1 MCFSRCGLLAVLL
14 SLLLASAPAA
24 GADTAAEREAA
35 WVAFKRGMT
44 FAHEQANEQLTAHDV
59 ESRTRRYL
67 VEMTELWDEMH
78 DEWRPW
84 EASLGC
90 RDNLGVP
97 LVMVQVS
104 LANMN
109 SIMADLN
116 EQYYRTQRYTSREKN
131 AALSRFSILY
141 TLANGI
147 FSAAEDLQR
156 VVTLSCPAEQSM
168 ANVPGVSD
176 VCKGLRVEKAARD
189 TADVVLFGEGMNT
202 MLGELMRR
210 KAVEETCGDGWLYI
224 TTTEKLC
231 KSARVT
237 LAGSEEGQW
246 RFVPYPSITAEFA
259 RAAQHLRKGI
269 DQLCE

>member
-1 MCFSRCGLLAVLL
+1 
-14 SLLLASAPAA
+14 
-24 GADTAAEREAA
+24 
-35 WVAFKRGMT
+35 
-44 FAHEQANEQLTAHDV
+44 
-59 ESRTRRYL
+59 
-67 VEMTELWDEMH
+67 
-78 DEWRPW
+78 
-84 EASLGC
+84 
-90 RDNLGVP
+90 
-97 LVMVQVS
+97 
-104 LANMN
+104 
-109 SIMADLN
+109 
-116 EQYYRTQRYTSREKN
+116 
-131 AALSRFSILY
+131 
-141 TLANGI
+141 
-147 FSAAEDLQR
+147 
-156 VVTLSCPAEQSM
+156 M

-202 MLGELMRR
+202 MLGEFMRR